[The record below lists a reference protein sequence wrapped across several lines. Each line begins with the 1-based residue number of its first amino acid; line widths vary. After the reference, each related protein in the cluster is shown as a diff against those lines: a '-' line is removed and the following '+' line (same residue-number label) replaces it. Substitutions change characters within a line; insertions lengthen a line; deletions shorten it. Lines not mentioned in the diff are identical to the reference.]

1 MLALNKVT
9 NKIFKMEKRFS
20 RRDTP
25 KTKLSPQKKKKR
37 IINRFL
43 DETMKIGW
51 KHVRARRRRTT
62 YKKLLWNS

>member
-25 KTKLSPQKKKKR
+25 KTKLSPQKKKKK
-37 IINRFL
+37 
-43 DETMKIGW
+43 D
-51 KHVRARRRRTT
+51 
-62 YKKLLWNS
+62 Y

>member
-1 MLALNKVT
+1 MLALNKLT
-9 NKIFKMEKRFS
+9 NKTSKMEKRFS

-25 KTKLSPQKKKKR
+25 KTRNENFHLKKKKR

-62 YKKLLWNS
+62 YKKLL